1 MPHKKNHDEDEV
13 IDMGEGLTLESEDS
27 AIDDTDA
34 ELGDMPA
41 ALAKIKKLKSELA
54 ATKAEKQEYLDGWQ
68 RLKADVANMR
78 KMDGERQKRGNEVAQ
93 EQLLAELLPIMDGF
107 DMARQG
113 SGWQNVDPNWRI
125 GVEAIIGQLERL
137 LAQYGAV
144 RIGMVGEAFDP
155 QIHEAA
161 SEREPEAGEAD
172 GTVVAILRSGWKM
185 GERVLRPAQVQIVH
199 QNISLN

>member
-1 MPHKKNHDEDEV
+1 MPHKKKHDEEEV
-13 IDMGEGLTLESEDS
+13 IDMGDGLTLESEAS
-27 AIDDTDA
+27 TVDDTDA
-34 ELGDMPA
+34 ELGDMGA
-41 ALAKIKKLKSELA
+41 ALVRIKKLKSELA

-107 DMARQG
+107 DMARRG
-113 SGWQNVDPNWRI
+113 NGWQNVDPNWRI

-137 LAQYGAV
+137 LAQYGAI
-144 RIGMVGEAFDP
+144 RIGAIGEGFDP

-161 SEREPEAGEAD
+161 SEREPEAGEPD

-199 QNISLN
+199 KKSH